1 MNEKQAFDKVINILT
16 EHNLTSRDYVI
27 ENYNKGCFYI
37 KFCPKQ
43 FILLDIMYFYEMI
56 PDIAIFRIKYS
67 NKQMFLNIK
76 IRLRE

>member
-16 EHNLTSRDYVI
+16 EHNLTPRDYVI

-43 FILLDIMYFYEMI
+43 FILLEKFIL
-56 PDIAIFRIKYS
+56 
-67 NKQMFLNIK
+67 LN
-76 IRLRE
+76 